1 MQTIKLPIVMAVV
14 LLAAIAGGVVSY
26 VFFPSADPE
35 MKALL
40 QRQVELTEQEAA
52 ERERAAQATRE
63 FFDSVVSQHGPC
75 ATNSAQPIQNRS
87 SRSGRYR

>member
-40 QRQVELTEQEAA
+40 QRQVELAEQEAA

-63 FFDSVVSQHGPC
+63 FFDADSDQARSVRDQF
-75 ATNSAQPIQNRS
+75 RS
-87 SRSGRYR
+87 TDSKPFEPEW